1 MQIAYILGASAERR
15 QPRIAEISVEKST
28 SWKWRKGA
36 KRETTQYPENDYT
49 AQGVFTGEPCFMI
62 RNRVA
67 GQRAEQMSKKN
78 AKGSAPGEH
87 TGTQSIERAVGLLRE
102 ISARGHFGWQLSDL
116 ADRCSL
122 SKGTTHRMLMC
133 LVRERLVK
141 QRPSDRH
148 YLPGPMLFELGLSLP
163 ELGALQN
170 KAKSWLAALAKRRP
184 SAAFLFFRSGDD
196 FVCAE
201 REGSTD
207 LKALTIMPG
216 TRRPLATSA
225 GGAAMLLDLPVPE
238 ARATARRNL
247 ASLAGYDR
255 ERLRAIRSM
264 LERTNAERFAI
275 NAGDLLP
282 GVNEY
287 GLALR
292 DAEGEPFASIVLA
305 GLERALPVSQLPEIR
320 GWLQATVEALQEKRP

>member
-1 MQIAYILGASAERR
+1 MRKRNANSGAA
-15 QPRIAEISVEKST
+15 
-28 SWKWRKGA
+28 
-36 KRETTQYPENDYT
+36 
-49 AQGVFTGEPCFMI
+49 
-62 RNRVA
+62 
-67 GQRAEQMSKKN
+67 
-78 AKGSAPGEH
+78 GEH
-87 TGTQSIERAVGLLRE
+87 GGAARTRSGAAPEHGGTQSIERAVALLRE
-102 ISARGHFGWQLSDL
+102 ISARGHFGWRLTDL

-141 QRPSDRH
+141 QRPNDRH

-163 ELGALQN
+163 ELSALQN
-170 KAKSWLAALAKRRP
+170 RAKTWLAALAKRRP

-207 LKALTIMPG
+207 LKALTIFPG

-247 ASLAGYDR
+247 ASLTGYSR
-255 ERLRAIRSM
+255 ARLRAIRSM
-264 LERTNAERFAI
+264 LERTNAARFAI
-275 NAGDLLP
+275 NAGDILP

-292 DAEGEPFASIVLA
+292 DADGEPFASIVLA
-305 GLERALPVSQLPEIR
+305 GLDRALPVSQLPEIR
-320 GWLQATVEALQEKRP
+320 GWLQATAEELQEKSP

>member
-1 MQIAYILGASAERR
+1 MTKRNANGGA
-15 QPRIAEISVEKST
+15 
-28 SWKWRKGA
+28 
-36 KRETTQYPENDYT
+36 
-49 AQGVFTGEPCFMI
+49 
-62 RNRVA
+62 A
-67 GQRAEQMSKKN
+67 G
-78 AKGSAPGEH
+78 APG
-87 TGTQSIERAVGLLRE
+87 GTQSIERAVALLRE
-102 ISARGHFGWQLSDL
+102 ISARGHFGWRLTDL

-141 QRPSDRH
+141 QRPNDRH

-163 ELGALQN
+163 ELSALQN
-170 KAKSWLAALAKRRP
+170 KAKSLACGAGKRRP

-207 LKALTIMPG
+207 LKALTIFPG

-247 ASLAGYDR
+247 ASLTGYGRARSARDPFDAGAHACRTVRDQCGRHIAGR
-255 ERLRAIRSM
+255 ERVRAGVCAMLTESRSLRLCSLGWTVRCRFPSSRRYVAGCRLQRKSCRRSRPEPRRSQVFGKICHSRAAKIVAARGLLSSYNCFTIRTAS
-264 LERTNAERFAI
+264 RTRE
-275 NAGDLLP
+275 LP
-282 GVNEY
+282 A
-287 GLALR
+287 LA
-292 DAEGEPFASIVLA
+292 
-305 GLERALPVSQLPEIR
+305 
-320 GWLQATVEALQEKRP
+320 RPLSCVA

>member
-1 MQIAYILGASAERR
+1 MGKRNAS
-15 QPRIAEISVEKST
+15 
-28 SWKWRKGA
+28 
-36 KRETTQYPENDYT
+36 
-49 AQGVFTGEPCFMI
+49 
-62 RNRVA
+62 
-67 GQRAEQMSKKN
+67 
-78 AKGSAPGEH
+78 GSAAGERG
-87 TGTQSIERAVGLLRE
+87 GTQSIERAVTLLRE
-102 ISARGHFGWQLSDL
+102 ISARGHFGWRLTDL
-116 ADRCSL
+116 ANRCSL

-141 QRPSDRH
+141 QRLNDRH

-170 KAKSWLAALAKRRP
+170 KAKSRLAALAKRRP

-207 LKALTIMPG
+207 LKALTIFPG

-247 ASLAGYDR
+247 ASLTGYGR
-255 ERLRAIRSM
+255 ARLRAIRSM
-264 LERTNAERFAI
+264 LERTHAERFAI
-275 NAGDLLP
+275 NAGDILP

-305 GLERALPVSQLPEIR
+305 GLDRALPVSQLPEIR
-320 GWLQATVEALQEKRP
+320 GWLQATAEELQEKASEARVRSMSDIS